1 MNKTLSW
8 MIAAI
13 LTIFG
18 IASAYAQKIKTID
31 TEGNP
36 VGYASIINAADGKM
50 IGYTNLD
57 GEFVNSAEVPKITV
71 THVAFNTKTVDVAS
85 LTDGIITLE
94 DSDWGLSEI
103 VVKPKDFIYVQTY
116 YRVIYMED
124 DTLLY
129 YRAGV
134 TDNTYDI
141 AKKKAS
147 SSHSHFSKSSMGLL
161 KFLMDRFFG
170 GILDGYSD
178 INPESPCVTKK
189 GKGKFTYTQ
198 ETPTRFRVDY
208 NGKRIGN
215 MVDDVESHQ
224 RRIAIDN
231 KEYMKIIWAEKA
243 ENASE
248 KKRKK
253 LEARMESREE
263 SQKNRNESRYTIY
276 ELDDEG
282 NCGVEDLIAREL
294 KIDYDKYSKYNKKYE
309 HIRIWV
315 EVFATDRAYVD
326 KKDLKE
332 LKRNNKVDMKYADI
346 QQFEKSHDIP
356 AMPEN
361 AHKALVELLNKK
373 EKK

>member
-1 MNKTLSW
+1 

-13 LTIFG
+13 LAICG
-18 IASAYAQKIKTID
+18 IASADAQKIKTVD
-31 TEGNP
+31 AEGNP
-36 VGYASIINAADGKM
+36 VGYATIINAVDGKM
-50 IGYTNLD
+50 IGSTNLD
-57 GEFVNSAEVPKITV
+57 GEFVNSAGVPKIIV

-94 DSDWGLSEI
+94 DSDWGLNEI

-263 SQKNRNESRYTIY
+263 REKNRVESRYTIY
-276 ELDDEG
+276 ELDADG
-282 NCGVEDLIAREL
+282 NCGVEDFIAREL
-294 KIDYDKYSKYNKKYE
+294 KIDYDKFDKANNKDE

-315 EVFATDRAYVD
+315 EVFSTDRAYVD
-326 KKDLKE
+326 KEDLKE
-332 LKRNNKVDMKYADI
+332 LKRNNKIDMNYADI